1 MSLPYATNADNHL
14 SEEDIKLRFIQ
25 PALEDKGWDKFHMR
39 LEYAY
44 TAGQII
50 VQGSMKH
57 RKRAKR
63 VDYLLYTDDN
73 YPIAVVEAKDRKHA
87 PAGGIQQAIDYA
99 HDLDLPFA
107 YSCNGEQFVE
117 HDMNTGAER
126 SFTMDEFPTPLALR
140 ERHRD
145 WMRRNM
151 NLTDEGAALLDI
163 PYYSDSDSYPPRY
176 YQRIAINKTIEAV
189 ACGKNRILL
198 VMATGTGKTYTA
210 FQIIHR
216 LHASGRMKRILY
228 LADRNILIDQTM
240 RQDFKPFRKVMSKVQ
255 GKNAESGFEIYMSLY
270 GQWVKNEKEMQ
281 PGEKQPYEYYARDFF
296 DLIIVDECHR
306 SSINEDKEW
315 HKILT
320 YFDQST
326 QIGLTATP
334 KSVEGA
340 DNFEYFGKPVFTYS
354 LKQGIADGYL
364 APYRVTK
371 SFINVDMEGYVTE
384 EGEQDL
390 FGNSIEETIFT
401 RNTFGRE
408 IHISERQKVVAYR
421 ITQMMKVIGRM
432 TKAIVFCPDQEEALI
447 MRELLIAMNGDMVR
461 RYPNYIV
468 RITSDDRVGKALLD
482 NFIDPYEPTP
492 VIATTSELL
501 TTGVDCKT
509 CGLIVIDKEVNNPTT
524 FKQMIGR
531 GTRIFEKTNKMNF
544 EILDFRGATL
554 QFEKGFDG
562 DAETEDYKDRKKE
575 KEEEGGTR
583 EDEPPTGSGGTGG
596 SSSTGSGTSTGSGGE
611 KHKKYYVD
619 GREVR
624 IVHEVVQFLGED
636 GKTLFTERLTDF
648 TRKAIKKHYPTL
660 DAFRGAWAQAD
671 RKQAIIDELAEN
683 NVLLDAVREENPE
696 LNDCDYFDIIC
707 HVAFDQKPLT
717 RRERIEGV
725 KKRDYLHKY
734 EGQARQVIEG
744 LMEKYGETGVTNIE
758 NPQILSLNPF
768 AQIAKRPRIMKGIFK
783 SPEEYNEAVRELEN
797 ELYNIA

>member
-14 SEEDIKLRFIQ
+14 SEEDIKSRFIQ

-44 TAGQII
+44 TAGQIV
-50 VQGSMKH
+50 VQGSLKH
-57 RKRAKR
+57 RKKAKR

-73 YPIAVVEAKDRKHA
+73 YPIAVVEAKDHTHA
-87 PAGGIQQAIDYA
+87 PDDGIQQAIDYA
-99 HDLDLPFA
+99 NDLDVPFA
-107 YSCNGEQFVE
+107 YSTNGELFVE

-126 SFTMDEFPTPLALR
+126 RFSMDDFPTPLALR
-140 ERHRD
+140 ELHRQ
-145 WMRRNM
+145 WMYQNA
-151 NLTDEGAALLDI
+151 NLTEEGAQLLDI
-163 PYYSDSDSYPPRY
+163 PYYSDSDSFPPRY
-176 YQRIAINKTIEAV
+176 YQRIAINRVIEAI

-240 RQDFKPFRKVMSKVQ
+240 RQDFKPFRKVMSKIQ
-255 GKNAESGFEIYMSLY
+255 GRSAESGFEIYMSLY
-270 GQWVKNEKEMQ
+270 GQWVKNEAELQ
-281 PGEKQPYEYYARDFF
+281 PGEKQPYEYYNKDFF

-320 YFDQST
+320 YFDQAT

-340 DNFEYFGKPVFTYS
+340 DNYEYFGKPVFTYS

-384 EGEQDL
+384 EGEEDL
-390 FGNSIEETIFT
+390 FGNAIEESIFT
-401 RNTFGRE
+401 RNAFGRE
-408 IHISERQKVVAYR
+408 IHITERQKVVAYR

-432 TKAIVFCPDQEEALI
+432 TKTIVFCPDQDEAAI
-447 MRELLIAMNGDMVR
+447 MRELLITMNQDMVR
-461 RYPNYIV
+461 KYPNYVV

-482 NFIDPYEPTP
+482 NFIDPYESTP

-531 GTRIFEKTNKMNF
+531 GTRIYEKTNKMNF

-554 QFEKGFDG
+554 WFEKGFDG
-562 DAETEDYKDRKKE
+562 ETETEEYEKRKKE
-575 KEEEGGTR
+575 TEEEKPKKEENNDNPDGGVEGGK
-583 EDEPPTGSGGTGG
+583 DGGNHG
-596 SSSTGSGTSTGSGGE
+596 
-611 KHKKYYVD
+611 HRKKYYVD

-648 TRKAIKKHYPTL
+648 TRKAIKKQYPTL
-660 DAFRGAWAQAD
+660 DTFRGAWAKAD

-683 NVLLDAVREENPE
+683 DVLLDAIKEENPDLQE
-696 LNDCDYFDIIC
+696 CDYFDIIC

-725 KKRDYLHKY
+725 QKRNYLAKY
-734 EGQARQVIEG
+734 EGKAREVIEG

-758 NPQILSLNPF
+758 NPQILNLNPF
-768 AQIAKRPRIMKGIFK
+768 AQIAKRPRIMKGVFG

-797 ELYNIA
+797 ELYNVG

>member
-1 MSLPYATNADNHL
+1 MAVQSATFADIHL
-14 SEEDIKLRFIQ
+14 SEEDIKSRFIQ
-25 PALEDKGWDKFHMR
+25 PALEDKGWDKYHMR
-39 LEYAY
+39 LEFAY

-50 VQGSMKH
+50 VQGSLKH
-57 RKRAKR
+57 RKKGKR
-63 VDYLLYTDDN
+63 VDYLLYTEDN

-87 PAGGIQQAIDYA
+87 PIDGIQQAIDYA
-99 HDLDLPFA
+99 KDLDLPFA
-107 YSCNGEQFVE
+107 YASNGEKFVE

-126 SFTMDEFPTPLALR
+126 TIDMDDFPTPLALR
-140 ERHRD
+140 ERYRQ
-145 WMRRNM
+145 WMYDNM
-151 NLTDEGAALLDI
+151 NLSKEGAQLLDI

-176 YQRIAINKTIEAV
+176 YQRIAINKVIEAV
-189 ACGKNRILL
+189 ACGKKRILL

-240 RQDFKPFRKVMSKVQ
+240 RQDFKPFRKVMTKVQ
-255 GKNAESGFEIYMSLY
+255 GKNAEGGFEIYMSLY

-281 PGEKQPYEYYARDFF
+281 PGEKQPYESYAKDFF
-296 DLIIVDECHR
+296 DLIVVDECHR
-306 SSINEDKEW
+306 SSIDEDKQW
-315 HKILT
+315 HRILT
-320 YFDQST
+320 YFDAAT

-340 DNFEYFGKPVFTYS
+340 DNFEYFGLPVYTYS

-371 SFINVDMEGYVTE
+371 SFINVDMEGYVAE

-390 FGNSIEETIFT
+390 FGKEIEESIFT
-401 RNTFGRE
+401 RNSFGRE
-408 IHISERQKVVAYR
+408 IHITERQKVVAYR

-432 TKAIVFCPDQEEALI
+432 TKTIVFCPDQEEANI
-447 MRELLIAMNGDMVR
+447 MRQLLIAMNQDMVS

-482 NFIDPYEPTP
+482 NFIDPYEPCP

-531 GTRIFEKTNKMNF
+531 GTRIFEKKEKMNF

-554 QFEKGFDG
+554 LFEKGFDPE
-562 DAETEDYKDRKKE
+562 DTETKDYSDRKTLGYGE
-575 KEEEGGTR
+575 REEEKHENLGDGR
-583 EDEPPTGSGGTGG
+583 EKRDY
-596 SSSTGSGTSTGSGGE
+596 SS
-611 KHKKYYVD
+611 KRHKKYFVD
-619 GREVR
+619 GREVK
-624 IVHEVVQFLGED
+624 IVHEVVQYLGED
-636 GKTLFTERLTDF
+636 GKTLVTEKLTDF
-648 TRKAIKKHYPTL
+648 TRKAIKKQYPTL
-660 DAFRGAWAQAD
+660 DAFRGAWSHAD
-671 RKQAIIDELAEN
+671 KKQAIIDELAEN
-683 NVLLDAVREENPE
+683 NVLLDAVREENPA
-696 LNDCDYFDIIC
+696 LADCDYFDIVC

-717 RRERIEGV
+717 RRERIDGV
-725 KKRDYLHKY
+725 KKRNYLAKY
-734 EGQARQVIEG
+734 EGQARKVIEG
-744 LMEKYGETGVTNIE
+744 LMEKYGEVGVTNIE

-783 SPEEYNEAVRELEN
+783 SPEAYNEAVKDLEN
-797 ELYNIA
+797 ELYNIV

>member
-1 MSLPYATNADNHL
+1 MAVQSATFADLHL
-14 SEEDIKLRFIQ
+14 SEEDIKSRYIQ
-25 PALEDKGWDKFHMR
+25 PALEDKGWDKYHMR
-39 LEYAY
+39 LEFAY
-44 TAGQII
+44 TAGQIV
-50 VQGSMKH
+50 VQGSLKH
-57 RKRAKR
+57 RKHGKR
-63 VDYLLYTDDN
+63 VDYLLYTEDN

-87 PAGGIQQAIDYA
+87 PADGIQQAIAYA

-107 YSCNGEQFVE
+107 YATNGEKFVE
-117 HDMNTGAER
+117 HDMNTGQER
-126 SFTMDEFPTPLALR
+126 TLEMDEFPTPLALR
-140 ERHRD
+140 ERHRQWLYD
-145 WMRRNM
+145 NM
-151 NLTDEGAALLDI
+151 NLTDEGAHLLDI

-176 YQRIAINKTIEAV
+176 YQRIAINKVIEAV

-255 GKNAESGFEIYMSLY
+255 GKSAESGFEIYMSLY

-281 PGEKQPYEYYARDFF
+281 PGEKQPYENYAKDFF
-296 DLIIVDECHR
+296 DLIVVDECHR

-320 YFDQST
+320 YFDKAT

-340 DNFEYFGKPVFTYS
+340 DNFEYFGLPVFTYS

-371 SFINVDMEGYVTE
+371 SFINIDMEGYVTE

-390 FGNSIEETIFT
+390 FGNEIEESIFT
-401 RNTFGRE
+401 RNSFGRE

-432 TKAIVFCPDQEEALI
+432 TKTIVFCPDQEEAAI
-447 MRELLIAMNGDMVR
+447 MRELLIAMNQDMVK
-461 RYPNYIV
+461 RYPDYIV
-468 RITSDDRVGKALLD
+468 RITSDDRIGKSLLD
-482 NFIDPYEPTP
+482 NFIDPYEACP

-531 GTRIFEKTNKMNF
+531 GTRIFEKKEKMNF
-544 EILDFRGATL
+544 EILDFRGATQL
-554 QFEKGFDG
+554 FEKGFDG
-562 DAETEDYKDRKKE
+562 DAQIEEYEKRKDEGESEKPQKE
-575 KEEEGGTR
+575 PNTG
-583 EDEPPTGSGGTGG
+583 GSGGGK
-596 SSSTGSGTSTGSGGE
+596 E
-611 KHKKYYVD
+611 EHKEHKKYHVD
-619 GREVR
+619 GHDIK
-624 IVHEVVQFLGED
+624 IVHEVVLFLGED
-636 GKTLFTERLTDF
+636 GKTLFTERLSDF

-671 RKQAIIDELAEN
+671 KKQAILDELAEN
-683 NVLLDAVREENPE
+683 NVLLDAVREENPD
-696 LNDCDYFDIIC
+696 LADCDYFDIIC

-717 RRERIEGV
+717 RKERIDGV
-725 KKRDYLHKY
+725 KKRNYLAKY
-734 EGQARQVIEG
+734 EGQARKVVEG
-744 LMEKYGETGVTNIE
+744 LMEKYGEVGVTNIE

-783 SPEEYNEAVRELEN
+783 SPEEYNEAVKDLEN
-797 ELYNIA
+797 ELYKEA